1 MGRCLQC
8 TYPIDSLL
16 SKINLNKRIAYLS
29 HALMCI
35 QAAEE
40 TRTNLELKMRIS
52 DQLDVARVQQKVR

>member
-1 MGRCLQC
+1 MSRVFVRFNDQQP
-8 TYPIDSLL
+8 TL
-16 SKINLNKRIAYLS
+16 SRINLNKRVVYLS

-40 TRTNLELKMRIS
+40 TRSNLELKARIS